1 MFVVNTSKRCCCFT
15 CYNRT
20 MTLSKRNLL
29 AMPVLVAVAAIP
41 LAAQDAPSKPA
52 AGIRDAFLSQ
62 LRDVESKVVG
72 LAEAT
77 PQEKYSWRPGE
88 GVRSVSEVFV
98 HIGGANYFFLSM
110 LGVKPPAGLDPKMEK
125 TLTDKA
131 KVVEMLKASFAHVRD
146 AVSRMSDADMA
157 KETKMFGRATT
168 YEAVL
173 FFMANH
179 MHEHLGQ
186 SIAYARTNGIVP
198 PWSKKDS

>member
-1 MFVVNTSKRCCCFT
+1 MN
-15 CYNRT
+15 
-20 MTLSKRNLL
+20 LSKLNVLALSVLL
-29 AMPVLVAVAAIP
+29 AATAFP

-52 AGIRDAFLSQ
+52 TGFRDAFLSQ
-62 LRDVESKVVG
+62 LKDVESKVVG
-72 LAEAT
+72 LAETT
-77 PQEKYSWRPGE
+77 PQEKYSWRPAE

-98 HIGGANYFFLSM
+98 HIAGANYFFPSM

-131 KVVEMLKASFAHVRD
+131 KVIEMVKASFAHVRD
-146 AVSRMSDADMA
+146 AVSKMSDADMA

>member
-1 MFVVNTSKRCCCFT
+1 MAVVNTVGGSTCFP

-20 MTLSKRNLL
+20 MNLSKLQ
-29 AMPVLVAVAAIP
+29 VLGLSVILTATALPVAAQE
-41 LAAQDAPSKPA
+41 ASSKSA

-62 LRDVESKVVG
+62 LKDVETKVVG

-77 PQEKYSWRPGE
+77 PQEKYGWRPAE

-110 LGVKPPAGLDPKMEK
+110 LGVKPPAGLDPRMEK

-131 KVVEMLKASFAHVRD
+131 KVVEMVKASFAHVRE
-146 AVSRMSDADMA
+146 AVSKMSDADMA